1 MTQTEVLQRM
11 SRRSFARRIVAASSA
26 ASGFSLLSSRPAEAK
41 TGDLRVLVWAEG
53 TAPRSVY
60 PDDVDGAIGDDLRR
74 RGGLDVKRA
83 RLGDRASGLSDEAL
97 DATDVLIWWGRLRH
111 GDLPDGRAR
120 AIADRVRAGK
130 LGFVALHAS
139 CGSKPFRELM
149 GGPCEPGDWREDG
162 RPERVNVEAP
172 DHEIARG
179 VAPFTIPK
187 TAMYAE
193 PFQVPRPETVVFV
206 SKFEGDVT
214 FRSGLTWT
222 VGKGR
227 VAYFRPGHDAFPVL
241 YHPSV
246 RRVIANAARWAA
258 PTKAVQID
266 RETR

>member
-1 MTQTEVLQRM
+1 MTQSDALQRM
-11 SRRSFARRIVAASSA
+11 NRRSFARRVVAATA
-26 ASGFSLLSSRPAEAK
+26 AAPGLSLLRARRAEAK
-41 TGDLRVLVWAEG
+41 ADALRVRVWAEG

-60 PDDVDGAIGDDLRR
+60 PDDVDGAIGDHLRR
-74 RGGLDVKRA
+74 QRGLDVKRA
-83 RLGDRASGLSDEAL
+83 RLGDRDAGLSDEAL

-111 GDLPDGRAR
+111 GDLPNSRAR
-120 AIADRVRAGK
+120 AVADRVRAGK

-149 GGPCEPGDWREDG
+149 GLSCEPGDWREDG
-162 RPERVNVEAP
+162 RPERVTVESP
-172 DHEIARG
+172 DHAIARG
-179 VAPFTIPK
+179 VAPFTIPR

-193 PFQVPRPETVVFV
+193 PFQVPKPDTVVFV

-227 VAYFRPGHDAFPVL
+227 VAYFRPGHDAFPIL

-246 RRVIANAARWAA
+246 RRVIANAARWAS
-258 PTKAVQID
+258 PTEAV
-266 RETR
+266 

>member
-1 MTQTEVLQRM
+1 MSHGADLPRM
-11 SRRSFARRIVAASSA
+11 DRRSFARRIVAAAA
-26 ASGFSLLSSRPAEAK
+26 ASGLPMLEPSRAEAK
-41 TGDLRVLVWAEG
+41 ADSLRVRVWSEG

-60 PDDVDGAIGDDLRR
+60 PDDVDGAIADHLRR
-74 RGGLDVKRA
+74 QKGLDVKQA
-83 RLGDRASGLSDEAL
+83 RLGDRASGLADEAL

-111 GDLPDGRAR
+111 ADLPDARAK

-139 CGSKPFRELM
+139 CRAKPFRELM
-149 GGPCEPGDWREDG
+149 EAPCEPAEWSEDG
-162 RPERVNVEAP
+162 RPERVTVEAP

-187 TAMYAE
+187 AAMFVE
-193 PFQVPRPETVVFV
+193 PFQVPKPETVVFR
-206 SKFEGDVT
+206 SKFDGHEP

-246 RRVIANAARWAA
+246 RKVIANAARWAS
-258 PTKAVQID
+258 PKKAD
-266 RETR
+266 

>member
-1 MTQTEVLQRM
+1 M
-11 SRRSFARRIVAASSA
+11 SQSEALDRIDRRSFARRVMAATTA
-26 ASGFSLLSSRPAEAK
+26 ASGLSLLGPGARPAEAK
-41 TGDLRVLVWAEG
+41 TPALRVRVWSEG

-60 PDDVDGAIGDDLRR
+60 PDDVDGAIGDHLRR
-74 RGGLDVKRA
+74 QEGLEVKRA
-83 RLGDRASGLSDEAL
+83 RLGEPASGLSDEAL
-97 DATDVLIWWGRLRH
+97 DGTDVLIWWGRLRH
-111 GDLPDGRAR
+111 ADLPDARAK

-162 RPERVNVEAP
+162 RPERVTIEAP

-179 VAPFTIPK
+179 VAPFTLPR

-193 PFQVPRPETVVFV
+193 PFQVPRPETVVFM
-206 SKFEGDVT
+206 SKFDGDIT

-227 VAYFRPGHDAFPVL
+227 VAYFRPGHDAFPIL

-246 RRVIANAARWAA
+246 RRVIANAARWAS
-258 PTKAVQID
+258 P
-266 RETR
+266 RPGG